1 MGTNKGMVNMNL
13 FTDIFE
19 KTKARQVVEDLYRE
33 GFITLEPEKV
43 YWYSKYERKAYEY
56 TTRSLKFFS
65 RVWSRVTLRK
75 WILFIPIYG
84 IIMYIMSLILDT
96 DMIGFFKH
104 LLGMV

>member
-1 MGTNKGMVNMNL
+1 MGSNKRMDNMNL

-19 KTKARQVVEDLYRE
+19 ENEKVY
-33 GFITLEPEKV
+33 EPEEEK

-56 TTRSLKFFS
+56 TTRSLRFFCSIRS
-65 RVWSRVTLRK
+65 RVPLKSWK
-75 WILFIPIYG
+75 WILFIPIWG
-84 IIMYIMSLILDT
+84 TMMYIMALILDT

>member
-1 MGTNKGMVNMNL
+1 MGSIEGMVDMTINL
-13 FTDIFE
+13 FTDIFKENE
-19 KTKARQVVEDLYRE
+19 KAIYQTIQELIHE
-33 GFITLEPEKV
+33 EEEKV

-56 TTRSLKFFS
+56 TNSSLNFFS

-84 IIMYIMSLILDT
+84 TFMYIMSLILDT